1 MPGVLY
7 QCKTCGARVRA
18 RQRRAHLGGVHH
30 VDGDGIRLLGPTGG
44 NTYCRLSHV
53 PSCRSYT

>member
-30 VDGDGIRLLGPTGG
+30 DDAYADLQEGTCDKRQ
-44 NTYCRLSHV
+44 
-53 PSCRSYT
+53 